1 MKLQVSPAHFHQL
14 TPVIKLWHCRLDE
27 SRGGPERRE
36 RLGGQLGRR
45 QRRGRLLGAAQ
56 VGAGESGRRHGAVLV
71 S

>member
-1 MKLQVSPAHFHQL
+1 M
-14 TPVIKLWHCRLDE
+14 LWRFRLDE

-71 S
+71 SLRLHPESIQNVIIIMRF